1 MEIGL
6 WLLCGVLVFIVI
18 FLVGKVYL
26 IRKSAQE
33 IQGSLD
39 EIITSDTNVLISI
52 SSRDRQM
59 QQLANSLNT
68 QLSTLRRERHR
79 YQQGDTE
86 LKEAITNISHDLRT
100 PLTAIYGYLDLLKG
114 ENKSESV
121 QLYLDQIQ
129 NRAEVLK
136 QLTEELFRYSI
147 ITSVLEIS
155 YEDLTLNR
163 ALEESLISYYG
174 TFKGRHIKPEIEI
187 PDSPIHRALDSTAL
201 SRILG
206 NILSNVIKYSDGD
219 LTVSLHGDG
228 KITFTN
234 SAKDLSLVMVGRLFD
249 RFYTVEDGRSSTGL
263 GLSIAKT
270 LTERM
275 GGHINAY
282 YQDGKLTVE
291 LYFPEKNQ
299 NILS

>member
-6 WLLCGVLVFIVI
+6 WLLCAVLVFIVM

-26 IRKSAQE
+26 LRKSAQE

-100 PLTAIYGYLDLLKG
+100 PLTAIYGYLNLLEG

-121 QLYLDQIQ
+121 QLYLDQIP
-129 NRAEVLK
+129 NRTDVLK

-147 ITSVLEIS
+147 ITTVLEIS

-174 TFKGRHIKPEIEI
+174 AFKGRHIKPEIEI
-187 PDSPIHRALDSTAL
+187 PDLPVHRALDSTVL
-201 SRILG
+201 NRILG

-219 LTVSLHGDG
+219 LTVSLHEDG

-234 SAKDLSLVMVGRLFD
+234 SAKNLSLVMVGRLFD

-282 YQDGKLTVE
+282 YQNGKLTVE

-299 NILS
+299 NILC

>member
-1 MEIGL
+1 M
-6 WLLCGVLVFIVI
+6 
-18 FLVGKVYL
+18 GKVYL
-26 IRKSAQE
+26 IRKSAQK

-39 EIITSDTNVLISI
+39 EIITSDTNILISI
-52 SSRDRQM
+52 SSRNRQM
-59 QQLANSLNT
+59 RQLANSLNT
-68 QLSTLRRERHR
+68 QLSALRRERHR

-100 PLTAIYGYLDLLKG
+100 PLAAIYGYLDLLEG
-114 ENKSESV
+114 EDKSESV
-121 QLYLDQIQ
+121 QLYLGQIQ

-136 QLTEELFRYSI
+136 QLTEELFNYSI
-147 ITSVLEIS
+147 INTVLEIN
-155 YEDLTLNR
+155 YEDLTLNQV
-163 ALEESLISYYG
+163 LEESLISYYG
-174 TFKGRHIKPEIEI
+174 AFKGRHIKPEIEI

-219 LTVSLHGDG
+219 LVVSLHGDG
-228 KITFTN
+228 KIIFTN
-234 SAKDLSLVMVGRLFD
+234 SAKDLSLVMVERLFD

-275 GGHINAY
+275 G
-282 YQDGKLTVE
+282 DT
-291 LYFPEKNQ
+291 
-299 NILS
+299 

>member
-6 WLLCGVLVFIVI
+6 WVLCGVLVFIVI
-18 FLVGKVYL
+18 FLVGKVHL
-26 IRKSAQE
+26 MRKSAQE

-39 EIITSDTNVLISI
+39 EIITSDTNILISI
-52 SSRDRQM
+52 SSRDRQI

-79 YQQGDTE
+79 YQQGDAE

-100 PLTAIYGYLDLLKG
+100 PLTAICGYLDLLEV
-114 ENKSESV
+114 ENKSESI
-121 QLYLDQIQ
+121 QRYLDRIQ
-129 NRAEVLK
+129 NRTEVLK

-147 ITSVLEIS
+147 ITSVQEIS
-155 YEDLTLNR
+155 CEDLTLNR
-163 ALEESLISYYG
+163 ALEEILVSYYG
-174 TFKGRHIKPEIEI
+174 AFKGRHIEPEIEI
-187 PDSPIHRALDSTAL
+187 PDVPIHRALDFTAL

-219 LTVSLHGDG
+219 LAVRLHGDG

-234 SAKDLSLVMVGRLFD
+234 STKDLTLVMVGRLFD
-249 RFYTVEDGRSSTGL
+249 RFYTIEDGRSSTGL
-263 GLSIAKT
+263 GLSIAKI

-275 GGHINAY
+275 GGHIDAD

-291 LYFPEKNQ
+291 LYFPEKNE
-299 NILS
+299 